1 MNLQINY
8 KNKFRT
14 CLQRASLVE
23 AGWAF
28 FTILFCGLKD
38 IRSRSFKWSFKGFS
52 FWSFLKEFEVSR
64 SYFWPPK
71 RRCLGWWSALW
82 LFVACNLDLLFL
94 VCNHVERR
102 PCWRSIHRIFFS
114 KNLHKNRVQFPYD
127 VTCKPAIERFHSSR
141 GQRLCKFTGTEE
153 IFYITK
159 SFYSHWIGFWKTNMA
174 NVSLFWDNMADVTL
188 CENAL

>member
-1 MNLQINY
+1 MNY

-14 CLQRASLVE
+14 CLQIASLVE

-71 RRCLGWWSALW
+71 RRRLGWWSALW
-82 LFVACNLDLLFL
+82 IFVACNLDLLFL

-114 KNLHKNRVQFPYD
+114 KNLHKNRVQFREKRNALL
-127 VTCKPAIERFHSSR
+127 T
-141 GQRLCKFTGTEE
+141 
-153 IFYITK
+153 
-159 SFYSHWIGFWKTNMA
+159 TNMA
-174 NVSLFWDNMADVTL
+174 AVTSHANQQESVSTHQVASGYANLLEQKKFFT
-188 CENAL
+188 